1 MTCMWLSDFNKRHL
15 LKQGL
20 LWTDFFVA
28 ILKNIEADQ
37 FSLMTFHL
45 TYFVSR
51 GISTPTAADTLC
63 IFHVILFMTYNAT
76 DFMRY
81 QITLA
86 EYKFMFSHV

>member
-1 MTCMWLSDFNKRHL
+1 
-15 LKQGL
+15 
-20 LWTDFFVA
+20 
-28 ILKNIEADQ
+28 
-37 FSLMTFHL
+37 MTFDL

-51 GISTPTAADTLC
+51 GISTPTTADTLC

-76 DFMRY
+76 DFVRY